1 MRSYSSTLRA
11 ALMLPWCWA
20 SLAPSLHAADHA
32 LASAGSGPRIAQ
44 ASDEGRQAIRRFR
57 IPKDWQV
64 ELIAAEPDLANP
76 VAFAFDERERIYV
89 VETFRH
95 SEGVLDIRGRANWPS
110 ATYKKAL
117 PPERLARIAEEVLD
131 ADLACRTVEDRERML
146 RGYFLENTPTLE
158 RMTDRL
164 KVIFRGG
171 DGRSAGSQ
179 IYADGFSRLTD
190 GLASGVLARGN
201 EVWFANI
208 PSLWRLRDTD
218 GDGVAEARDALHQG
232 FGVRVG
238 FLGHDLHGLC
248 FGPDGRLYFTVGD
261 RGANVTTKEGR
272 RLETPDSGAVFRCD
286 PDGSN
291 LEIFATGLRNPQELV
306 FDDLG
311 NLWTG
316 DNNSDGGDQARWT
329 YLVEGGDC
337 GWHIGWQFLEGP
349 RPRGPWNSEGMWRPE
364 SASRIGYIIPALAN
378 IGAGPSGVTYGFG
391 TGLPDEYNGRFF
403 MVDFRGGPSG
413 IWNIGVR
420 PKGAGYEVEEAKEF
434 LWNALP
440 TDVEVGPDGGLY
452 WADWV
457 QGWEKPGKGRIYRVY
472 EPKSARSSVAAE
484 TRELLGANLGLRDE
498 ATLAGLLGHA
508 DQRVRRRAQEALV
521 GQGAVGVLQKV
532 AADKG
537 PRRARLHALWG
548 LWQLGRRH
556 PEMARPLVS
565 LLSDADPE
573 IRGQAARVLGDVG
586 VTRAGAAVR
595 KLLGDP
601 EPRPRFFAA
610 MALHRLRHAEA
621 GDDVL
626 AMLRNAGDADP
637 FLRHAGVMGLVGT
650 RTSEELAGLTKDAS
664 SAVRLAAVVALRRLQ
679 RSEVASFLEDS
690 DPRVVLEAARAI
702 NDVPIASALPAL
714 AALIRRPGMDE
725 PLGRRVLNAN
735 WREGQPANAEA
746 LAAFASGS
754 EGSAALRADAAAL
767 LGHFAKPSGRDTVTG
782 LWRPLAER
790 DPAVARSALA
800 RHFQAMIQ
808 AGDAIQVAAVNA
820 AAELDYRA
828 ATPVLRELV
837 RSESAAVPARLAAIR
852 ALGSWRDPEMGT
864 WVNHLTKSPEARVR
878 AEAVRWAAR
887 LEDGSGLAAIQAALD
902 NGTPAEKQA
911 ALAGLA
917 TIKHGTADAL
927 LEAWLERA
935 IGGRVD
941 LAVELDLLEASR
953 ARENDTLRTL
963 LARYEASLVS
973 TNPAQSRRYALRGGD
988 AEEGRRVFFEREQ
1001 VQCLRCHKIS
1011 GEGGVVGPDL
1021 AGVGTRQT
1029 REYLLES
1036 IVHPNAVVAKG
1047 FENLLIETKDGREWS
1062 GTIAEETA
1070 DTLVL
1075 NTLEEGPA
1083 TIRKAD
1089 ITDRRIG
1096 LSSMPEGLADLISPR
1111 DLRNLVEYLASLKA
1125 P

>member
-1 MRSYSSTLRA
+1 MRVLSFSPRVVVLVSLLMAAASTRSA
-11 ALMLPWCWA
+11 EHG
-20 SLAPSLHAADHA
+20 LAT
-32 LASAGSGPRIAQ
+32 AGSGPRVAA
-44 ASDEGRQAIRRFR
+44 ASEDGQLAIRRFR
-57 IPKDWQV
+57 IPKEWQV

-117 PPERLARIAEEVLD
+117 SPERLARIADEVLD

-158 RMTDRL
+158 RMTDRV
-164 KVIFRGG
+164 KVLFRGS
-171 DGRSAGSQ
+171 DGRSVGSRVF
-179 IYADGFSRLTD
+179 ADGFSRLTD

-208 PSLWRLRDTD
+208 PSLWRLRDAD
-218 GDGVAEARDALHQG
+218 GDGIAEERDALHQG

-248 FGPDGRLYFTVGD
+248 FGPDGRIYFTVGD
-261 RGANVTTKEGR
+261 RGANVTTREGR
-272 RLETPDSGAVFRCD
+272 RLETPDTGAVFRCE

-364 SASRIGYIIPALAN
+364 QAPKIGYIIPALAN

-391 TGLPDEYNGRFF
+391 TGLPEAFNGRFF

-440 TDVEVGPDGGLY
+440 TDVEMGPDGGLY
-452 WADWV
+452 WCDWV

-472 EPKSARSSVAAE
+472 EPESARRAVVLE
-484 TRELLGANLGLRDE
+484 TRELLGANLAMRDP
-498 ATLAGLLGHA
+498 ASLARWLGHP

-521 GQGAVGVLQKV
+521 GQGAAGLLRKV
-532 AADKG
+532 AEDQG
-537 PRRARLHALWG
+537 PRMARLHALWG
-548 LWQLGRRH
+548 LWQLGRRN
-556 PEMARPLVS
+556 PEMVRPVTK
-565 LLSDADPE
+565 LLGDEDPE
-573 IRGQAARVLGDVG
+573 IRGQAARILGDVG
-586 VTRAGAAVR
+586 VVRAGSAVE

-610 MALHRLRHAEA
+610 IAMHRLRRAEA
-621 GDDVL
+621 GDDVVR
-626 AMLRNAGDADP
+626 MLRTAADADP

-650 RTSEELAGLTKDAS
+650 MTPAKLAALAKDAS
-664 SAVRLAAVVALRRLQ
+664 PAVRLAAVVALRRLQ
-679 RSEVASFLEDS
+679 GAEVARFLEDA

-702 NDVPIASALPAL
+702 NDVPIPGAIPAL
-714 AALIRRPGMDE
+714 AALIRRPGLEE

-735 WREGQPANAEA
+735 LREGTSANAEA
-746 LAAFASGS
+746 LAAFASRGEGS
-754 EGSAALRADAAAL
+754 EGLRAEAVVL
-767 LGHFAKPSGRDTVTG
+767 LGQFAKPSGRDAVTG

-790 DPAVARSALA
+790 DATVARSALA
-800 RHFQAMIQ
+800 THFRTLIQ
-808 AGDAIQVAAVNA
+808 SQGALQVAAVNA
-820 AAELDYRA
+820 AANLEYREA
-828 ATPVLRELV
+828 APALRDLAL
-837 RSESAAVPARLAAIR
+837 SESATVASRLSAVR
-852 ALGSWRDPEMGT
+852 ALGAWRDPEMGT
-864 WVNHLTKSPEARVR
+864 WLNDLTRSPEARVR

-887 LEDGSGLAAIQAALD
+887 LEDGSGLSAIQAALD
-902 NGTPAEKQA
+902 HGTQAEKQA
-911 ALAGLA
+911 AFAGLA
-917 TIKHGTADAL
+917 GIRKPVADAL
-927 LEAWLERA
+927 LEAWLDRA
-935 IGGRVD
+935 IQGRVD
-941 LAVELDLLEASR
+941 RAVELDLLEASR
-953 ARENDTLRTL
+953 VRESEAIRTL
-963 LARYEASLVS
+963 VARYDASLAS
-973 TNPAQSRRYALRGGD
+973 TNPVVARRFALRGGD
-988 AEEGRRVFFEREQ
+988 AEEGRRVFHEVEA
-1001 VQCLRCHKIS
+1001 VQCLRCHKIA
-1011 GEGGVVGPDL
+1011 GDGGVVGPDL
-1021 AGVGTRQT
+1021 AGIGSRQS
-1029 REYLLES
+1029 REYILEA

-1047 FENLLIETKDGREWS
+1047 FENLLIEMKDGREWS
-1062 GTIAEETA
+1062 GTIAEETT

-1075 NTLEEGPA
+1075 NTVEEGMV

-1096 LSSMPEGLADLISPR
+1096 LSSMPEGLADLIPPR